1 MIRFGVLV
9 VLLLLGEA
17 KAGQSPAA
25 RFDPQLITAVYTEAL
40 SFMAPRILEP
50 VPVSKMTI
58 WGLRGLTALDP
69 DLATTVNDR
78 LLVLIRRGRIVHETA
93 LPRGDTLRDWVA
105 AAVDLAAAG
114 YDLSPA
120 VRRAGTQGIIQAFFD
135 ELFNHLDP
143 YSRYAA
149 PAEAGEDRA
158 RRSGRAGIGM
168 TVARRDGQ
176 TVAQTI
182 IGEGPA
188 AVAGVREGDLI
199 LAVNGQP
206 TRGQDL
212 STVAAMIGGGEG
224 TALTLTWRGRDGRTH
239 TMQLTRM
246 LVPPETVFSHRSGDV
261 LTIRVTGFSTTTDL
275 HLSHAVQD
283 AMAATRVP
291 SGIVLD
297 LRGNRGGLVRQAVMT
312 ADTLLPAGI
321 VAMAAGRA
329 PESNHIWRSSDGE
342 QAEGFPVVVIV
353 DGRTASAAE
362 ILAGALADRGRAVV
376 VGSSTLGKGLVQTID
391 PMPDGGELF
400 VTWSRVLAPRGWPI
414 QGLGVFPQVCT
425 SLGRSALDRQLAEL
439 ASGVQPMAQAVAL
452 HRAMRAPLPPA
463 QIQAIRKACPAAE
476 GGDSDTEAARM
487 LVNNPAAYAAALL
500 PPMRDMP

>member
-1 MIRFGVLV
+1 SERSVSIRQVSGRPVPKRADSLGGIPDQTRKEPRQRGKAAPWAMIRFGVLV
-9 VLLLLGEA
+9 ILLLLGEA
-17 KAGQSPAA
+17 KAEQSPAG

-69 DLATTVNDR
+69 DLTTMANDR

-114 YDLSPA
+114 YDLSAA

-158 RRSGRAGIGM
+158 RRSGHAGIGM
-168 TVARRDGQ
+168 TVGRRDGQ

-188 AVAGVREGDLI
+188 AVAGIREGDLI

-212 STVAAMIGGGEG
+212 STVA
-224 TALTLTWRGRDGRTH
+224 
-239 TMQLTRM
+239 
-246 LVPPETVFSHRSGDV
+246 
-261 LTIRVTGFSTTTDL
+261 
-275 HLSHAVQD
+275 
-283 AMAATRVP
+283 
-291 SGIVLD
+291 
-297 LRGNRGGLVRQAVMT
+297 
-312 ADTLLPAGI
+312 
-321 VAMAAGRA
+321 
-329 PESNHIWRSSDGE
+329 
-342 QAEGFPVVVIV
+342 
-353 DGRTASAAE
+353 
-362 ILAGALADRGRAVV
+362 
-376 VGSSTLGKGLVQTID
+376 
-391 PMPDGGELF
+391 
-400 VTWSRVLAPRGWPI
+400 
-414 QGLGVFPQVCT
+414 
-425 SLGRSALDRQLAEL
+425 
-439 ASGVQPMAQAVAL
+439 
-452 HRAMRAPLPPA
+452 
-463 QIQAIRKACPAAE
+463 
-476 GGDSDTEAARM
+476 
-487 LVNNPAAYAAALL
+487 
-500 PPMRDMP
+500 